1 MEQNEKAKKQLT
13 NKEKMNILF
22 AMLAGLGVGGIL
34 GIIAYYQH
42 WLG

>member
-13 NKEKMNILF
+13 NKEKISILF

>member
-13 NKEKMNILF
+13 NKEKISILF
-22 AMLAGLGVGGIL
+22 AMLAGFDVGGIL
-34 GIIAYYQH
+34 GIIDYYQH